1 MRSNSK
7 LKRASGVVSKCS
19 SRVAASGKQAHSF
32 FLGGEKYTIFTTDEL
47 SPVTD
52 GDRVHFDYEVRR
64 LKNAYR
70 TEYNAVVQDSL
81 VIDVPG
87 EAGEDVAGE
96 VYVLSNPSMVGL
108 LKVGCTQDTG
118 LKRAAELSSVTSV
131 PTKFHVEW
139 SLAIIGDPRSVEQ
152 RAHAL
157 LASKRAGK
165 EFFRVTLEEAKS
177 AIIRSFSELYPER
190 AALMDTAFAKRAEAE
205 LARRADLALQ
215 AERRAQEK
223 AEEAERRAF
232 EDSVEGRWLTQGA
245 CRLVIRRF
253 TTEPNREFPSF
264 FGKLF
269 GKRYDDYLEF
279 KITPGVNG
287 DQVGWTVSAQ
297 GRVSEGWVN
306 KTAVFPSH
314 DEAVAT
320 MERWRSDFGVS
331 NVSAVTEIPNV
342 MLETPPALP
351 PGVPD
356 PRYTL
361 EVSSISDFIVR
372 LPPPRPYRSRY
383 SNR

>member
-1 MRSNSK
+1 MQ
-7 LKRASGVVSKCS
+7 

-32 FLGGEKYTIFTTDEL
+32 FLGGEKHTIFTNDEL

-81 VIDVPG
+81 VIDVPS

-96 VYVLSNPSMVGL
+96 VYVLSNPSMAGL

-118 LKRAAELSSVTSV
+118 LKRAVELSSVTSV

-139 SLAIIGDPRSVEQ
+139 SLAVIGDPRSVEQ

-165 EFFRVTLEEAKS
+165 EFFKVTLDEAQS

-190 AALMDTAFAKRAEAE
+190 AALMDSAFAKRAAAE

-223 AEEAERRAF
+223 EEEAKRRAF
-232 EDSVEGRWLTQGA
+232 EESVEGRWLTQGT
-245 CRLVIRRF
+245 CRVVIRRF

-287 DQVGWTVSAQ
+287 DQVAWAVSAQ
-297 GRVSEGWVN
+297 GRVSERSVY
-306 KTAVFPSH
+306 KTEVFPTS

-320 MERWRSDFGVS
+320 MERWKSDYGVS
-331 NVSAVTEIPNV
+331 NVSAITEVPNAMV
-342 MLETPPALP
+342 ETPPTLP
-351 PGVPD
+351 TGVQN
-356 PRYTL
+356 PRYTH
-361 EVSSISDFIVR
+361 EVSSISEFIIRV
-372 LPPPRPYRSRY
+372 PPPRPRRSRY
-383 SNR
+383 SNS